1 MGLICMPAS
10 QGISLDV
17 FLAIFPILPRD
28 TNMPFTFVRSFDA
41 GGADRARPN
50 LGFCISSVEDKK
62 DLIRSAV

>member
-41 GGADRARPN
+41 GGARPN